1 MSNKNE
7 IRTIKQQIEIVDSF
21 LKGIKDTNVDHM
33 MNGCMFDLTNKDM
46 RDRLYSQD
54 LNKLKESMDKLLKSI
69 SLEEQLMEI
78 NGKLQDFCEI
88 DELPYDY
95 NYDNGI
101 FGFQHKLVTEIF
113 NITEED
119 RV

>member
-33 MNGCMFDLTNKDM
+33 MNGCMFDITNKDM

-78 NGKLQDFCEI
+78 NGITQIIAQE
-88 DELPYDY
+88 
-95 NYDNGI
+95 NGVYCGI
-101 FGFQHKLVTEIF
+101 VHIHDLTKEGI
-113 NITEED
+113 I
-119 RV
+119 